1 MERNIVGVTPRKIER
16 LIDRWTKT
24 RCKDFTPTVKSHA
37 RSQDFL
43 WGVPLSNIG
52 TGFKIK
58 VYRIRRGRVWYSN
71 IDSLPDKVILS
82 IFTYLPHREICR
94 LARVCRKWLLIA
106 HDTKLWQ
113 NVSLRPEYSGLH
125 ITSIEYLLSLIGVR
139 FGTYEKTEEE
149 EEEIYEV
156 INIHKLKSA
165 TPNLRVVNLY
175 GIVFVDDSH
184 VEAFSSNC
192 IHLECLAINYCNKVT
207 GSSLKILLARCKRLK
222 CLLMQQCGLL
232 DQHVMAVDW
241 EKTAIHELDITGTE
255 LSTECLTDILT
266 RITSLRY
273 LSAGA
278 YFKQCKEAAPK
289 PDAVSSR
296 QLHSEAFKTISDFIN
311 TEMIQNNKVMLV
323 SSVQDLYEAE
333 YCSLGGR
340 EDDIAVYSIQAL
352 TRKLKDTFED
362 KILLS
367 NYTKRQGNFLYSS
380 SMSKV
385 DARARFHGDEVLKA
399 WTESGSTK
407 NLIALDLDRC
417 DNLTEE
423 CLYKFLKI
431 HAPMLRGLA
440 LSGIPVLTEQ
450 FWSSVIPYLKNI
462 KILVMGMPEG
472 CCQKIHQ
479 KIHIDQLMDG
489 IANNCLHLERLE
501 IGWDMETLR
510 FSDRSSKS
518 IDLCRVKCLKL
529 RCLALND
536 GKYFELVKSNFVRAD
551 RTTVVRTTTNCRVT
565 NLYLLLFYKDLLFN

>member
-340 EDDIAVYSIQAL
+340 EDDIAV
-352 TRKLKDTFED
+352 
-362 KILLS
+362 
-367 NYTKRQGNFLYSS
+367 
-380 SMSKV
+380 
-385 DARARFHGDEVLKA
+385 LKA